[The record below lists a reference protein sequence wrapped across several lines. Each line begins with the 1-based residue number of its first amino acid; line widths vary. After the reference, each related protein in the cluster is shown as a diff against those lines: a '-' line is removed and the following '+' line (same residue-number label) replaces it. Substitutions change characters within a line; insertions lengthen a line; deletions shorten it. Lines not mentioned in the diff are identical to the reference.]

1 MSVYSLTKGSEHAL
15 KLLALTGGNDTLL
28 LIQPAREIRA
38 EIQVQPA
45 AEQKLEAALRLR
57 EQRHSMTL
65 QTGDSANAQHLAD
78 WVEAIA
84 NGTLDTA
91 QAIHQRQSVLLPCC
105 RCEGE
110 AIAYCYLAP
119 APAQHDLHGVK
130 CRHRDCQSLE
140 GVATAAAAADAWNA
154 IQREEL
160 AEVAE
165 PAPAQDDQYP
175 PCDYCGVIPDHHP
188 WHGSGMFNGEDSPHI
203 HACNDCR
210 HLLPTRPAQTEQQP
224 VAHVAGAGY
233 SGIDTANPKTEW
245 MEIGVISMPLQG
257 RIPLGAKLYLEPIS
271 QTAPLPDEQ
280 AAFDA
285 WYVTPEAFKA
295 GDRDGWRGIAWAAWQ
310 ARAALASAPAA

>member
-38 EIQVQPA
+38 EIHVQPA
-45 AEQKLEAALRLR
+45 AEQKLEAELRLR

-91 QAIHQRQSVLLPCC
+91 LAVPQRTEPNS
-105 RCEGE
+105 
-110 AIAYCYLAP
+110 
-119 APAQHDLHGVK
+119 AQV
-130 CRHRDCQSLE
+130 
-140 GVATAAAAADAWNA
+140 
-154 IQREEL
+154 
-160 AEVAE
+160 
-165 PAPAQDDQYP
+165 
-175 PCDYCGVIPDHHP
+175 
-188 WHGSGMFNGEDSPHI
+188 
-203 HACNDCR
+203 
-210 HLLPTRPAQTEQQP
+210 
-224 VAHVAGAGY
+224 
-233 SGIDTANPKTEW
+233 
-245 MEIGVISMPLQG
+245 
-257 RIPLGAKLYLEPIS
+257 
-271 QTAPLPDEQ
+271 EQ